1 MVQWLFVDFST
12 QIWRCPNT
20 FCRWKFQLIVFFLSS
35 RSEFKINIDS
45 FFSKSKEKRVSNALS
60 LARYHYSNTHLN
72 AVHSFKKL
80 PVSEY
85 FLHSLYTGRAWITP
99 SQPHLSPSQWKSIC
113 SSHFWPFPP
122 RARNLQA
129 APGEGKSRGG
139 NHSCI
144 PVYTT
149 AELALNSNWNPTEFQ
164 QNSCILIKLMYSTIY
179 KRIPMNSNVFVWIPE
194 NSHWIPTEFQQN
206 SCIFI
211 KLMYSTIFKRI
222 PMNSNVFV
230 WIPENSCEF

>member
-1 MVQWLFVDFST
+1 MQSILSKNY
-12 QIWRCPNT
+12 RCPNT
-20 FCRWKFQLIVFFLSS
+20 FYTHCT
-35 RSEFKINIDS
+35 
-45 FFSKSKEKRVSNALS
+45 
-60 LARYHYSNTHLN
+60 LA
-72 AVHSFKKL
+72 
-80 PVSEY
+80 
-85 FLHSLYTGRAWITP
+85 GREMKPGAWITP